1 MINFVNRVNQHLI
14 QYSLVLLFIIE
25 EAKSLLLTNTLQS
38 RTNNKKKEYAINEK
52 DKNLMFFYR

>member
-25 EAKSLLLTNTLQS
+25 EAKSLLLTNTLLS

>member
-25 EAKSLLLTNTLQS
+25 EVTNLLFTNTLKPI
-38 RTNNKKKEYAINEK
+38 TKNKKKEHAIDEK
-52 DKNLMFFYR
+52 EKNQMFFYK